1 MARADRPGFKGYFR
15 KSRPVPEIPDAQA
28 PSPEENATFWSRLV
42 FAWLSPL
49 LAVGFR
55 RPLEPNDIFLIPENR
70 RADKTVHEVVE
81 RFRNGVHRK
90 YPLARALYASS
101 KADFWIGA
109 GCQLLES
116 ILQALAPFTLR
127 FLISY
132 ARDAYAFRQG
142 TGPAPSAGRAAGIV
156 VAITT
161 MQVAQSVASSHFH
174 YRSRLMGAQ
183 ARSVLSAMALDKSL
197 KMSSR
202 ARMDWP
208 NGLVTSLVSTDVSR
222 IEQSCGTLHLVWAS
236 PIAILLT
243 VALLLVNLG
252 YSALAGVA
260 VLVLGLAALTRVVG
274 LTARRSAKITPL
286 TDQRTGLTSEMLR
299 GIRFLKY
306 FSWERAFLSRLKSIR
321 ADETRSLK
329 LLHITKSAI
338 GAVSMALPIFSSM
351 AAFVVFS
358 RVGSDLEP
366 AAVFSSLALFNSL
379 RTPMNWLPTSI
390 GHLVDAHAALR
401 RMQLFLLAEDAPPRP
416 EPLPDLE
423 DAVQVEASFTW
434 ERPKEMD
441 EPFTLSSLSLS
452 LQRTELVAVIG
463 AVGSGKSSLLSA
475 LAGEMRQTSGTLRL
489 GAKTA
494 YSPQTPWLQ
503 HASVRENITS
513 FGMGDEQ
520 RYRRVVTACAL
531 EPDFVALPA
540 GDSTEVGERGATLSG
555 GQKARIGLARALYSD
570 AGVLLLDDPLS
581 AVDAHVGE
589 HIFSEAICRWG
600 EGRCRVL
607 ATHQLHVLPRCDR
620 IVWMVDGQVVAC
632 GRLDELVRENAAFAE
647 FLAQAGEKGNKSV
660 AIKESQDVQESAPV
674 SQKDKTAP
682 KLMQDDVKAVNSV
695 PWPVYMAW
703 MRSSGSLLNMV
714 LVIALLCAFRA
725 ANYLTSLSLAWWVS
739 DMQGLTTE
747 QYISL
752 YAGLGAAQACL
763 LFAFSVSACVVG
775 IRASHTLSNAG
786 MWQILRAPMLFFE
799 TTPLGRILYR
809 FTKDV
814 DTMDNNLTDSLR
826 QYLIVLSSL
835 LGAFGLI
842 MAYFHYFAI
851 ALVIVSVVLVS
862 AVAYY
867 RRSAREL
874 KRHHAVLDGAVLA
887 SFSES
892 LGGAATIRAF
902 GREHHYTDRLK
913 STLDATNAAYILS
926 LAAHRWLSLRLDNLG
941 NALSLTTGV
950 LVVTNSFSV
959 DPAITGLV
967 LSYSLSLVGIIQIT
981 VRYLADVD
989 SAMSSTER
997 LYQYATSLS
1006 SEAPL
1011 ETRVVTRSSWPET
1024 GDLFF
1029 DGVSVRYRPDL
1040 PLALEGFSLHI
1051 PGGQRLAIVGR
1062 TGAGKS
1068 TILSTL
1074 FRLTEP
1080 TAGRILLD
1088 GIEISTLGLHKLR
1101 SHLAIIPQDPT
1112 LFRGT
1117 VRSNLDPSETQTDDE
1132 LNSVLHRARVAPAL
1146 TLDTPVAEEGSNLSV
1161 GQRQLLALA
1170 RALLRTEARVVL
1182 VDEATSAVDGAT
1194 DRRVQEVLMGL
1205 SGKTVVAI
1213 AHRLRTVLAYDR
1225 VCVVDSRRVAE
1236 LGPPRELWKAG
1247 GLFRRMCDRAS
1258 ITEDDFAV

>member
-1 MARADRPGFKGYFR
+1 
-15 KSRPVPEIPDAQA
+15 
-28 PSPEENATFWSRLV
+28 
-42 FAWLSPL
+42 
-49 LAVGFR
+49 
-55 RPLEPNDIFLIPENR
+55 
-70 RADKTVHEVVE
+70 
-81 RFRNGVHRK
+81 
-90 YPLARALYASS
+90 
-101 KADFWIGA
+101 
-109 GCQLLES
+109 
-116 ILQALAPFTLR
+116 
-127 FLISY
+127 
-132 ARDAYAFRQG
+132 
-142 TGPAPSAGRAAGIV
+142 
-156 VAITT
+156 
-161 MQVAQSVASSHFH
+161 MQIAQSVASSHFH

-183 ARSVLSAMALDKSL
+183 ARSVLCAMTLEKSL
-197 KMSSR
+197 KISSR
-202 ARMDWP
+202 ARMEWP

-222 IEQSCGTLHLVWAS
+222 IEQFCGTLHLVWAS

-243 VALLLVNLG
+243 VTLLLVNLG

-306 FSWERAFLSRLKSIR
+306 FGWEPAFLSRLKSVR
-321 ADETRSLK
+321 AAETRSLK

-358 RVGSDLEP
+358 RVGSNLEP

-390 GHLVDAHAALR
+390 GHLVDAHAALNR
-401 RMQLFLLAEDAPPRP
+401 IQLFLLAEDAPPRP
-416 EPLPDLE
+416 EPLPSLR
-423 DAVQVEASFTW
+423 DAVQVDASFTW
-434 ERPKEMD
+434 ERPKD
-441 EPFTLSSLSLS
+441 RDDPFTLSSLALS
-452 LQRTELVAVIG
+452 IQRTELVAVIG
-463 AVGSGKSSLLSA
+463 AVCSGKSSLLSA
-475 LAGEMRQTSGTLRL
+475 LAGEMRQTSGTLVL

-503 HASVRENITS
+503 HATVKENITS
-513 FGMGDEQ
+513 FEKGDEQ
-520 RYRRVVTACAL
+520 RYRRVVAACAL
-531 EPDFVALPA
+531 EPDFIALPA

-555 GQKARIGLARALYSD
+555 GQKARIGLARALYSE
-570 AGVLLLDDPLS
+570 AGILLLDDPLS

-589 HIFSEAICRWG
+589 HIFSEAICGWG
-600 EGRCRVL
+600 RGRCRVL

-620 IVWMVDGQVVAC
+620 IVWMVDGQVAAC
-632 GRLDELVRENAAFAE
+632 GRLDEMMANAAFAE
-647 FLAQAGEKGNKSV
+647 FLAQSGEKGNRSV
-660 AIKESQDVQESAPV
+660 TKGSQDVHEIVPV
-674 SQKDKTAP
+674 AQKKTTP
-682 KLMQDDVKAVNSV
+682 KLMQDDIKAVNSV

-703 MRSSGSLLNMV
+703 VRNSGSLFNMV

-752 YAGLGAAQACL
+752 YAGLGVAQGCL
-763 LFAFSVSACVVG
+763 LFSFSVAACLVG
-775 IRASHTLSNAG
+775 IRASHSLSNTG
-786 MWQILRAPMLFFE
+786 MWQVLRAPMLFFE

-814 DTMDNNLTDSLR
+814 DTMDNKLTDSLR

-851 ALVIVSVVLVS
+851 ALVIVSVVLIS

-902 GREHHYTDRLK
+902 GREQHYISRLK
-913 STLDATNAAYILS
+913 STLDAANAANILS

-950 LVVTNSFSV
+950 LVVTSAFSV

-989 SAMSSTER
+989 LAMSSTER
-997 LYQYATSLS
+997 MHQYATSLP

-1011 ETRVVTRSSWPET
+1011 ETDVVTRPTWPET
-1024 GDLFF
+1024 GELSF
-1029 DGVSVRYRPDL
+1029 DSVCVRYRPDL
-1040 PLALEGFSLHI
+1040 PLALEDFSLHI

-1074 FRLTEP
+1074 FRLTE
-1080 TAGRILLD
+1080 AISGRILLD
-1088 GIEISTLGLHKLR
+1088 GVDISTLGLHALR

-1112 LFRGT
+1112 LFHGT
-1117 VRSNLDPSETQTDDE
+1117 VRSNLDPSETQTDDD
-1132 LNSVLHRARVAPAL
+1132 LNSALYRARLAPAL
-1146 TLDTPVAEEGSNLSV
+1146 ALDTQVAEDGANLSV

-1205 SGKTVVAI
+1205 EGKTVIAI
-1213 AHRLRTVLAYDR
+1213 AHRLRTVLSYDR
-1225 VCVVDSRRVAE
+1225 VCVVDARRVAE
-1236 LGPPRELWKAG
+1236 LGEPRELWEAG

-1258 ITEDDFAV
+1258 ITKDDFGV